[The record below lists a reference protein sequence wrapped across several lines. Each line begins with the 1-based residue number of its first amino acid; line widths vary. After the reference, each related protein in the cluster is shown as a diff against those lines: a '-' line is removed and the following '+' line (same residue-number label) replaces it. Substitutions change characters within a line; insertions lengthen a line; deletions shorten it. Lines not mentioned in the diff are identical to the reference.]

1 MWKNCS
7 KLSKINQNWQEL
19 SKIDQNWQKSTKI
32 DENQPKSILCKKHC
46 QDWLQ
51 TSVSKMVI
59 AKSEYEA
66 NYKKILIVVSKQVNI
81 KAWWITVLNLAS
93 SKSDEELSI

>member
-7 KLSKINQNWQEL
+7 KLSKMNQNWQEL

-51 TSVSKMVI
+51 TSVGRKLRFSMPE
-59 AKSEYEA
+59 AKC
-66 NYKKILIVVSKQVNI
+66 L
-81 KAWWITVLNLAS
+81 
-93 SKSDEELSI
+93 